1 MRRLFCVTMTLCC
14 AYIFAGTGTGG
25 NSVTGMKSALAA
37 QKNKGLSLIRDTEI
51 EAILQSWA
59 APVFKAAGLNPESVH
74 IILVDNDAVNA
85 FVAGGSNIFIY
96 TGLINK
102 TETPEELIGVIA
114 HETGHIAGGHL
125 IRSREAMERAS
136 YESII
141 GILLGLGAAIASG
154 DAGAASAGIM
164 GASTIA
170 QRRYMAHSRV
180 QESSADQA
188 ALTFMEKAQINPT
201 GLESFMQKMKA
212 DMYMPESQQSEYI
225 RTHPLMEN
233 RMEALEHRV
242 SQSSYKD
249 KKTPKLWEQQHA
261 RMKAKLVGFIHP
273 GQVLWSYDDRDTSI
287 PAQYARAIAAYRNGR
302 IKVALNLVDKLI
314 EQEPQN
320 PYFFE
325 LKAQMLLEF
334 GYVKDAAKVYRKAS
348 NLLPQDP
355 LFQIALAHALIESS
369 PNSGLNNDIKNLEE
383 AINKLEQ
390 ALQKEPRSTRIHRL
404 LATAYGRLG
413 QENRAKLHLAE
424 EAVLQRHYAYARE
437 HVKAI
442 LATEVEGSST
452 WIKAKDIQIYL
463 EMSKSGG
470 QGLGGE
476 DQKAR
481 KFKDK
486 H

>member
-1 MRRLFCVTMTLCC
+1 
-14 AYIFAGTGTGG
+14 
-25 NSVTGMKSALAA
+25 
-37 QKNKGLSLIRDTEI
+37 
-51 EAILQSWA
+51 
-59 APVFKAAGLNPESVH
+59 
-74 IILVDNDAVNA
+74 
-85 FVAGGSNIFIY
+85 
-96 TGLINK
+96 
-102 TETPEELIGVIA
+102 
-114 HETGHIAGGHL
+114 
-125 IRSREAMERAS
+125 
-136 YESII
+136 
-141 GILLGLGAAIASG
+141 
-154 DAGAASAGIM
+154 
-164 GASTIA
+164 
-170 QRRYMAHSRV
+170 
-180 QESSADQA
+180 
-188 ALTFMEKAQINPT
+188 
-201 GLESFMQKMKA
+201 
-212 DMYMPESQQSEYI
+212 
-225 RTHPLMEN
+225 
-233 RMEALEHRV
+233 
-242 SQSSYKD
+242 
-249 KKTPKLWEQQHA
+249 EQQHA

-287 PAQYARAIAAYRNGR
+287 PAQYARAIAAYRNGK